1 MCGHNML
8 KIDVKKTLENGEEN
22 GMIEESAIIMSH
34 STRPV
39 SFFVCFSFQ
48 IDLFFSFSSPY
59 FFKNFEL
66 LASVIRYHIS
76 DMTQS

>member
-1 MCGHNML
+1 MWYIMCGDNML

-39 SFFVCFSFQ
+39 SFFCL
-48 IDLFFSFSSPY
+48 LFFSNGT
-59 FFKNFEL
+59 FFFFIQLTVFFLKILN
-66 LASVIRYHIS
+66 
-76 DMTQS
+76 